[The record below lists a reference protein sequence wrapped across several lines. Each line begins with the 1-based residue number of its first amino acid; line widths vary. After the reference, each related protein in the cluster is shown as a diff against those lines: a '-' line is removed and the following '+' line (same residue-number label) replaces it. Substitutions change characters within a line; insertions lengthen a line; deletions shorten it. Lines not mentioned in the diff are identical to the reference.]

1 MSSFALVFALI
12 VYIKINPL
20 QFIIKQTVACTL
32 VAALLATNLQAQQ
45 KKIQVLT
52 VPGSSQYCKIDPT
65 GISVLPSGR
74 FVSPAGNT
82 IRITNDP
89 FGMAVSPDGKKA
101 VTLHNGVFT
110 IIDLVTLHD
119 TRVPGY
125 ENKINSPLT
134 HEPLNTSAFTNDSV
148 KNNIIPSA
156 LPQGSFL
163 GVAFASDSKTV
174 YLSGGDNGAVIVYD
188 IEKLQR
194 IDSISL
200 NGKVNGIGFDDSF
213 TSDLLLNE
221 TNNELLILDRGNFR
235 LVRYNIIDK
244 KITASIPAGR
254 QPFGLALSEDK
265 KTAFIA
271 NVGVYSYPL
280 VVGMTK
286 ENHDS
291 MMISH
296 HPYGDNTKESINGT
310 TIEGK
315 KIPGVGSPHSPEA
328 MSVFTIDLI
337 TNKVI
342 DKFKTGFQVGE
353 MIEGAEVVGGASPNS
368 IAVGKQFAYVTNAT
382 NDNISIIDYKKHK
395 ILGHI
400 QIAADKRID
409 KFRGLLP
416 FGITISKD
424 EKTLYVAL
432 LGFNAVAV
440 IDVATK
446 TTRGLIPTG
455 WGPTRVQLSKDEKEL
470 YIITCRGLGAGP
482 NGGDGFVAP
491 PQGTYI
497 GDIQLG
503 SFQKVMM
510 PSAKELA
517 DYTKQT
523 ISNTF
528 VSTEVLDNIKNPLP
542 VLPGLHESPIK
553 YIVYIT
559 KENRSY
565 DEVFGQLKNAKGD
578 TTLARFGVNC
588 EFTLPDSLRAK
599 YAHLKVTPNQHKAA
613 KQFSF
618 SDNFY
623 CDSDAS
629 IHGHHWMVGV
639 IPNEWVEANSSV
651 DKTANFFSKAPGR
664 RFPGSTGSIDPED
677 YGEIGG
683 MWEAL
688 ERKKV
693 NFYNF
698 GEANETA
705 HVREEWMDTATGAG
719 HGVMVPMQKALFTR
733 TSHNYA
739 GFNMNIPDQFRMN
752 QFENEFTKMWIKGK
766 KPMPSLIAM
775 QVPNDHTAG
784 ARPEDGYYFPQSFV
798 ADNDLAVGRILHF
811 LSRTKY
817 WKNMLVIITED
828 DPQGGVD
835 HIDAHRSILMM
846 AGPYVKKG
854 YVSHTHANFGSILKT
869 IYNILGVKYV
879 NQYDVTASL
888 LQDFFTDKPDYTP
901 YTLELHDPRVFDLEK
916 AMKKYKR
923 SVDWRKVMQGPDMD
937 DEDDMRKNHYKQTKG
952 K

>member
-1 MSSFALVFALI
+1 MQFITQKFVPSLI
-12 VYIKINPL
+12 VMSLLSFSGKAQHKKVTVLSVPAAS
-20 QFIIKQTVACTL
+20 QF
-32 VAALLATNLQAQQ
+32 
-45 KKIQVLT
+45 
-52 VPGSSQYCKIDPT
+52 CKIAPN

-74 FVSPAGNT
+74 FVTPAGDV
-82 IRITNDP
+82 IRITNKP
-89 FGMAVSPDGKKA
+89 FGMAISPDGKKA

-110 IIDLVTLHD
+110 IIDLATLQN

-125 ENKINSPLT
+125 NQKLVSPLT
-134 HEPLNTSAFTNDSV
+134 HEPLNTPAFKTDSV
-148 KNNIIPSA
+148 IQTIIPTA

-163 GVAFASDSKTV
+163 GVAFAPDSKTV

-200 NGKVNGIGFDDSF
+200 NGKVNGTDFDDSF
-213 TSDLLLNE
+213 TSDLLLNA

-254 QPFGLALSEDK
+254 QPFGLALSENK
-265 KTAFIA
+265 KTAFVA

-280 VVGMTK
+280 IRGMTK
-286 ENHDS
+286 QNYDS

-310 TIEGK
+310 DVEGK

-328 MSVFTIDLI
+328 MSVFTIDLT
-337 TNKVI
+337 TNKIV
-342 DKFKTGFQVGE
+342 DKFKTGFQIGE
-353 MIEGAEVVGGASPNS
+353 MIEEAEVVGGASPNS
-368 IAVGKQFAYVTNAT
+368 IAVGKEFAYVTNAT

-400 QIAADKRID
+400 QISVDKRID

-416 FGITISKD
+416 FGIRLSKD
-424 EKTLYVAL
+424 EKTLFVAL
-432 LGFNAVAV
+432 LGFNSVAV
-440 IDVATK
+440 VDVATK
-446 TTRGLIPTG
+446 TTKGLIPTG
-455 WGPTRVQLSKDEKEL
+455 WGPTRVQLSANEKEL

-482 NGGDGFVAP
+482 NGGEGFVEP

-503 SFQKVMM
+503 TFQKVPM
-510 PSAKELA
+510 PSVNELA
-517 DYTKQT
+517 AYTKQT

-528 VSTEVLDNIKNPLP
+528 ISTVIADDKKNPLP
-542 VLPGLHESPIK
+542 ALPGLNQSPIK

-565 DEVFGQLKNAKGD
+565 DEVFGQMENAKGD
-578 TTLARFGVNC
+578 ATLARFGVNC
-588 EFTLPDSLRAK
+588 AYTLPDSLKAK
-599 YAHLKVTPNQHKAA
+599 YAHLKVTPNHRKAA

-629 IHGHHWMVGV
+629 IHGHHWMMGV

-651 DKTANFFSKAPGR
+651 DKTANYFSKAPGR
-664 RFPGSTGSIDPED
+664 RFPGSTGSMDPED

-688 ERKKV
+688 ERKKI

-705 HVREEWMDTATGAG
+705 HVREEWVDTATGAG
-719 HGVMVPMQKALFTR
+719 HAVMVPMQKALFTR

-752 QFENEFTKMWIKGK
+752 QFEDEFTKRWLKGK
-766 KPMPSLIAM
+766 KPMPSLITM

-854 YVSHTHANFGSILKT
+854 YVSHTHANFGAILKT
-869 IYNILGVKYV
+869 IYNILGVPYV

-888 LQDFFTDKPDYTP
+888 LQDFFTAKPDYTP
-901 YTLELHDPRVFDLEK
+901 YTLEPHDTRIFDVEK
-916 AMKKYKR
+916 AMKKYGR
-923 SVDWRKVMQGPDMD
+923 SVDWHKIMQGPDMD
-937 DEDDMRKNHYKQTKG
+937 DEDDMRKNHYKQTKI

>member
-1 MSSFALVFALI
+1 MQIKYRLLSFFFFCAITAHAQKQVT
-12 VYIKINPL
+12 VL
-20 QFIIKQTVACTL
+20 Q
-32 VAALLATNLQAQQ
+32 
-45 KKIQVLT
+45 
-52 VPGSSQYCKIDPT
+52 VPGTNQFCSINEK
-65 GISVLPSGR
+65 GVSVLPSGR
-74 FVSPAGNT
+74 LVKPAGDF

-89 FGMAVSPDGKKA
+89 FGMAISPNGKKA

-110 IIDLVTLHD
+110 IIDLGTLKD
-119 TRVPGY
+119 IRVPGY
-125 ENKINSPLT
+125 NQKLTSPLA
-134 HEPLNTSAFTNDSV
+134 HQPLSESPFAIDSI
-148 KNNIIPSA
+148 KNKVLTTA

-163 GVAFASDSKTV
+163 GVAFAKDSKTV

-194 IDSISL
+194 VDSISL
-200 NGKVNGIGFDDSF
+200 NGKIGAMEFDDSF

-221 TNNELLILDRGNFR
+221 NNNELLILDRGNFR
-235 LVRYNIIDK
+235 LVRYDLATK

-254 QPFGLALSEDK
+254 QPFGLALSADK
-265 KTAFIA
+265 KMAFVA
-271 NVGVYSYPL
+271 NVGAYSYPL
-280 VVGMTK
+280 VKGMTK
-286 ENHDS
+286 ENYDS
-291 MMISH
+291 MLIPH
-296 HPYGDNTKESINGT
+296 HPYGDNTKESIEGT
-310 TIEGK
+310 EIEGK
-315 KIPGVGSPHSPEA
+315 IIPGVGSPHSPEA
-328 MSVFTIDLI
+328 MSVFTMDLT
-337 TNKVI
+337 TNKVV
-342 DKFKTGFQVGE
+342 DKFKTGFQIGE
-353 MIEGAEVVGGASPNS
+353 MIDGAEVVGGASPNS
-368 IAVGKQFAYVTNAT
+368 IAVGKRFAYVTNAT
-382 NDNISIIDYKKHK
+382 NDNISIIDYKLHK
-395 ILGHI
+395 IAGHI
-400 QIAADKRID
+400 QIRVDKRID

-416 FGITISKD
+416 FGITLSKD

-440 IDVATK
+440 IDVASK
-446 TTRGLIPTG
+446 TTKGLIPTG
-455 WGPTRVQLSKDEKEL
+455 WGPSRVQLSKDEREL
-470 YIITCRGLGAGP
+470 YIISIRGLGAGP
-482 NGGDGFVAP
+482 NGGAGFIAP

-503 SFQKVMM
+503 SFQKVLM
-510 PSAKELA
+510 PTTAELA
-517 DYTKQT
+517 AYTKQT

-528 VSTEVLDNIKNPLP
+528 VSTVVKDDIKNPLP
-542 VLPGLHESPIK
+542 ALPGLRASPIK

-559 KENRSY
+559 KENRTY
-565 DEVFGQLKNAKGD
+565 DEMMGQLKNAKGD
-578 TTLARFGVNC
+578 SSLARFGVNC
-588 EFTLPDSLRAK
+588 EYTIPDSLRSK
-599 YAHLKVTPNQHKAA
+599 FPNLRVTPNHHKVA

-629 IHGHHWMVGV
+629 IHGHHWMMGV

-651 DKTANFFSKAPGR
+651 DKSARVFSRAPGR
-664 RFPGSTGSIDPED
+664 RFPGSTGSMDPED
-677 YGEIGG
+677 YAEIGG
-683 MWEAL
+683 LWEAL
-688 ERKKV
+688 ERKKI

-752 QFENEFTKMWIKGK
+752 QFEDEFTKMWIKGK
-766 KPMPSLIAM
+766 KPLPSLITM
-775 QVPNDHTAG
+775 QLPNDHGAG
-784 ARPEDGYYFPQSFV
+784 TRPEDGYDYPHSFV

-835 HIDAHRSILMM
+835 HIDAHRSVLMM

-888 LQDFFTDKPDYTP
+888 LQDFFTGQPDYTP
-901 YTLELHDPRVFDLEK
+901 YTLEQHDERIFNVEK
-916 AMKKYKR
+916 AMKKYNR
-923 SVDWRKVMQGPDMD
+923 NIDWRKIMKGPEMD
-937 DEDDMRKNHYKQTKG
+937 DVDDMRADHYNQQKQNIGEGNK
-952 K
+952 

>member
-1 MSSFALVFALI
+1 MASS
-12 VYIKINPL
+12 KK
-20 QFIIKQTVACTL
+20 IIKSIIL
-32 VAALLATNLQAQQ
+32 VALFGSAYNYINAQVKDVEILQ
-45 KKIQVLT
+45 
-52 VPGSSQYCKIDPT
+52 VPAKNQFCSINEKGVTI
-65 GISVLPSGR
+65 LPSGR
-74 FVSPAGNT
+74 YLTPAGSL

-89 FGMAVSPDGKKA
+89 FGMAVSPDGRKA

-110 IIDLVTLHD
+110 IIDLASLQD
-119 TRVPGY
+119 IRVPGY
-125 ENKINSPLT
+125 NNKLNSPLA
-134 HEPLNTSAFTNDSV
+134 HQPLNSNPFSDSLKQPV
-148 KNNIIPSA
+148 VTTA

-163 GVAFASDSKTV
+163 GVVFAGDSKTV

-194 IDSISL
+194 IDSITL
-200 NGKVNGIGFDDSF
+200 NGSINGIDFDDSF
-213 TSDLLLNE
+213 TSDLLLNAN
-221 TNNELLILDRGNFR
+221 NNELLILDRGNFR
-235 LVRYNIIDK
+235 LVRYDITTK
-244 KITASIPAGR
+244 KITASIPVGR
-254 QPFGLALSEDK
+254 QPFGLALSADTK
-265 KTAFIA
+265 MAFVA
-271 NVGVYSYPL
+271 NVGMYSYPL
-280 VVGMTK
+280 VTGMTN
-286 ENHDS
+286 ENADA

-296 HPYGDNTKESINGT
+296 HPYGDNTKESREGT

-315 KIPGVGSPHSPEA
+315 KIPGVGSPNAPEA
-328 MSVFTIDLI
+328 MSVFTIDL
-337 TNKVI
+337 TTSKVV

-353 MIEGAEVVGGASPNS
+353 MIEEAGVVGGASPNS

-382 NDNISIIDYKKHK
+382 NDNISIIDYKNHK
-395 ILGHI
+395 ITGTI
-400 QIAADKRID
+400 QITVDKRID
-409 KFRGLLP
+409 KYRGLLP
-416 FGITISKD
+416 FGIALSKD
-424 EKTLYVAL
+424 EKTLYTAL

-440 IDVATK
+440 IDIATK
-446 TTRGLIPTG
+446 TTKGLIPTG
-455 WGPTRVQLSKDEKEL
+455 WGPTRVKLSEDEKEI

-482 NGGDGFVAP
+482 NGGAGFVAP

-503 SFQKVMM
+503 SFQKVPM
-510 PSAKELA
+510 PSAADLA
-517 DYTKQT
+517 SYTKQA

-528 VSTEVLDNIKNPLP
+528 TSTTVRDDVKNPLP
-542 VLPGLHESPIK
+542 VLPGLHTSPIK

-565 DEVFGQLKNAKGD
+565 DEVFGQMKNAKGD
-578 TTLARFGVNC
+578 STLARFGVNS
-588 EFTLPDSLRAK
+588 EYTFPDSMRAK
-599 YAHLKVTPNQHKAA
+599 LSKLRVTPNHRKAA

-651 DKTANFFSKAPGR
+651 DKTAKLFSKAPGR
-664 RFPGSTGSIDPED
+664 RFPGSTGSMDPED

-688 ERKKV
+688 ERKKI

-719 HGVMVPMQKALFTR
+719 HAVMVPMQKALFTR

-752 QFENEFTKMWIKGK
+752 QFEGEFTKRWIKGK
-766 KPMPSLIAM
+766 MAMPSLITM

-784 ARPEDGYYFPQSFV
+784 ARPEDGYYSSHSFV

-846 AGPYVKKG
+846 AGPYVKRG
-854 YVSHTHANFGSILKT
+854 YVSHTHANFGSILKS
-869 IYNILGVKYV
+869 IYNILGVPYV

-888 LQDFFTDKPDYTP
+888 LQDFFTSKPDYTP
-901 YTLELHDPRVFDLEK
+901 FTLERNDERIFNVTK
-916 AMKKYKR
+916 AMKKYNR
-923 SVDWRKVMQGPDMD
+923 DIDWHKVEAGPDMD
-937 DEDDMRKNHYKQTKG
+937 DENEQRAEHYQQKKKTK